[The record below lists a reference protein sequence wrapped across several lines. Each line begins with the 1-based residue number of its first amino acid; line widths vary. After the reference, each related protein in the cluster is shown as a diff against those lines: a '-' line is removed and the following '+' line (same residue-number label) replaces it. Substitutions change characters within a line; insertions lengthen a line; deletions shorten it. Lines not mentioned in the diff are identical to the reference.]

1 MTSQEFYLQK
11 FILETFKIMD
21 TRFINPET
29 QKEETNQTLKEYF
42 KNKEFKEK
50 LLDDVTDTVYKT
62 FGIKP

>member
-11 FILETFKIMD
+11 FILETFKIMG
-21 TRFINPET
+21 TRFLNPVT
-29 QKEETNQTLKEYF
+29 EEEENNQTLKEYF

-50 LLDDVTDTVYKT
+50 LLDDVTDKVYKT

>member
-21 TRFINPET
+21 TRFINPKT
-29 QKEETNQTLKEYF
+29 QKEETIQTLKEYF